1 MAFQIK
7 QLGKLLDMGSDAVN
21 GKSVVG
27 IDIGSSS
34 LKVVALTE
42 GKTGAALLTYGE
54 LQLGPYAGVDIGRT
68 VNLEPRKL
76 GEALVDILHEANV
89 TARNA
94 ALAIPH
100 SASFIT
106 IVKFPTNNQ
115 AQLASMV
122 PIEARK
128 YIPMTMN
135 EVTLDWFVIP
145 ERAKKAD
152 VPSPDQA
159 ATTDTHVLLAAIYN
173 ESLKRYRSV
182 VQHAGVAVGMNEIE
196 SFSVIRSSVHE
207 DDATVMVLDL
217 GASSTK
223 MYIVSAGILHETHRM
238 PLGGQD
244 LTSSIAQALKIQ
256 VSEAEEV
263 KRQMGFTADG
273 YDPRISEALRGPIE
287 RIVFETKRVI
297 ERYEGEGSEKVEK
310 VFLAGGGA
318 LLRGL
323 RETMETTFALPVVL
337 TNPFSKVEYPAF
349 LEETL
354 QEAGP
359 SFAVAMGVALR
370 RLMEK

>member
-1 MAFQIK
+1 MAFQMK
-7 QLGKLLDMGSDAVN
+7 QLGKLLDMGSDAVG
-21 GKSVVG
+21 GKNVVG
-27 IDIGSSS
+27 IDIGTSS
-34 LKVVALTE
+34 LKVVALTA
-42 GKTGAALLTYGE
+42 GKTGAALETYGE
-54 LQLGPYAGVDIGRT
+54 LQLGPYAGADIGRT
-68 VNLEPRKL
+68 VNLEPGKL
-76 GEALVDILHEANV
+76 GDALIDILHEANV

-106 IVKFPTNNQ
+106 VVKFPTRDQ
-115 AQLASMV
+115 AQLTSMV

-135 EVTLDWFVIP
+135 EVTLDWFAIP
-145 ERAKKAD
+145 ERKAREG
-152 VPSPDQA
+152 VPNDPNVNE
-159 ATTDTHVLLAAIYN
+159 THVLLAAIYN

-207 DDATVMVLDL
+207 DDQTVMVLDL

-223 MYIVSAGILHETHRM
+223 MYIVTEGILHETHRM

-244 LTSSIAQALKIQ
+244 LTAAIATSLKIQ
-256 VSEAEEV
+256 LSEAEEV

-273 YDPRISEALRGPIE
+273 YDPRISEALRGSIE
-287 RIVFETKRVI
+287 RIVFESKRVI
-297 ERYEGEGSEKVEK
+297 ERYESEGGEKVSK

-323 RETMETTFALPVVL
+323 RETMETTFALPVLL
-337 TNPFSKVEYPAF
+337 TNPFTKVEYPAF

-354 QEAGP
+354 KDAGP

>member
-1 MAFQIK
+1 MIFQIK
-7 QLGKLLDMGSDAVN
+7 QLGKLLDMGNDAVN

-27 IDIGSSS
+27 IDIGTSS
-34 LKVVALTE
+34 LKVIGLTT
-42 GKTGAALLTYGE
+42 GKTGASLETYGE
-54 LQLGPYAGVDIGRT
+54 LQLGPYAGIDIGRT
-68 VNLEPRKL
+68 VNLEPGRL

-106 IVKFPTNNQ
+106 VIQLPTKDP

-128 YIPMTMN
+128 YIPMSMN
-135 EVTLDWFVIP
+135 EVTLDWFAVP
-145 ERAKKAD
+145 ERAQKDGD
-152 VPSPDQA
+152 VNNDQ
-159 ATTDTHVLLAAIYN
+159 TSSTETHVLLAAIYN
-173 ESLKRYRSV
+173 ESLKRYRSA
-182 VQHAGVAVGMNEIE
+182 VQHAGIAVGMNEIE
-196 SFSVIRSSVHE
+196 SFSVIRSSIHE

-217 GASSTK
+217 GASTTK
-223 MYIVSAGILHETHRM
+223 MYIVTDGILHETHRM
-238 PLGGQD
+238 PVGGQD
-244 LTSSIAQALKIQ
+244 LTMAIAQMLKIQ

-263 KRQMGFTADG
+263 KRQMGFAADS

-297 ERYEGEGSEKVEK
+297 ERFQSEGGEKVDK
-310 VFLAGGGA
+310 VYLAGGGA

-323 RETMETTFALPVVL
+323 RETMETTFALPVVI
-337 TNPFSKVEYPAF
+337 TNPFTKVEYPAF

-354 QEAGP
+354 VEAGP